1 MKDFWY
7 NLIKM
12 AVMIFFM
19 LNIPWFKDVALWQMI
34 GMYFIIS
41 ALWDFSAY
49 IKYAP
54 KKLSIPPSIP
64 YHGPPTAPQ

>member
-19 LNIPWFKDVALWQMI
+19 LYIPWFKDVALWQMI
-34 GMYFIIS
+34 GMYFIFS

-54 KKLSIPPSIP
+54 KKPPIIP